1 MHSKFSIVLWVANIR
16 TCHPPRRLMK
26 KTGCMM
32 IYVSSFGNNYISFLV
47 ELCDIS
53 LSVCLSV
60 CLSVGRSVCLSLS
73 VSLSIHPSIRLSL
86 SPLSLPLSLSLSL
99 SVCPSPPPSCPSL
112 YLDPP
117 LLLHASL
124 PVVPIGLSVSGFSTP
139 THTPHSPSPAASIS
153 QTTFAHPRQRQR
165 GWRMS
170 DGRV

>member
-60 CLSVGRSVCLSLS
+60 CRSVGLS
-73 VSLSIHPSIRLSL
+73 VSLCVSVHPSIHPS
-86 SPLSLPLSLSLSL
+86 LSLPSLPPSLSLSLSL
-99 SVCPSPPPSCPSL
+99 CLSLPPPSCPSL

-124 PVVPIGLSVSGFSTP
+124 PVVPIGLLVSGFSTP

-153 QTTFAHPRQRQR
+153 HTTFAHPRQRQR